1 MIFTDANARPA
12 GASTQDGRSNRPTA
26 DSSAPVAACR
36 PRATVGRG
44 LRALVLAGVVL
55 SLGGCAGKLVPQA
68 LFHDGPED
76 PEPLAND
83 ASSKALLMGERPVR
97 RVGPPPDVWP
107 NLASVPERPKDV
119 PDPATRQKDM
129 DALLADRTAAGSI
142 ATDLTKYQSSP
153 DQQSVQRATSSSN
166 ALFGGSSSGG
176 SSSGAAAPSQSKM
189 PVVPSAPPAVPGRV
203 PDSVPAV
210 PFAAPQVTA
219 PQGAAAGAAASQA
232 GAPAANGTSQTP
244 QN

>member
-1 MIFTDANARPA
+1 M
-12 GASTQDGRSNRPTA
+12 
-26 DSSAPVAACR
+26 
-36 PRATVGRG
+36 
-44 LRALVLAGVVL
+44 
-55 SLGGCAGKLVPQA
+55 PQA

-76 PEPLAND
+76 PEPMAND
-83 ASSKALLMGERPVR
+83 ASSKALLLGERPVR

-142 ATDLTKYQSSP
+142 ATDLNKYQASP
-153 DQQSVQRATSSSN
+153 DQQSVQRATSSN
-166 ALFGGSSSGG
+166 ALFGGPSAGG
-176 SSSGAAAPSQSKM
+176 QAAPSQSKM

-203 PDSVPAV
+203 PDAVPAV
-210 PFAAPQVTA
+210 PVAAPQAKPAGT
-219 PQGAAAGAAASQA
+219 AAAPAATGAAASQA

>member
-12 GASTQDGRSNRPTA
+12 GVGTQDGRSNRPTV
-26 DSSAPVAACR
+26 DSSATAAACR
-36 PRATVGRG
+36 TRAMAGRG

-142 ATDLTKYQSSP
+142 AMDLTKYQNSP

-166 ALFGGSSSGG
+166 ALFGG

-210 PFAAPQVTA
+210 PFAAP
-219 PQGAAAGAAASQA
+219 PAAASQA

>member
-1 MIFTDANARPA
+1 MIFTDADARPTGVDARDGRPNRSHPARGTA
-12 GASTQDGRSNRPTA
+12 GA
-26 DSSAPVAACR
+26 
-36 PRATVGRG
+36 RALAGRG
-44 LRALVLAGVVL
+44 LLVLALAGAGL
-55 SLGGCAGKLVPQA
+55 GLGGCAGQLVPKA

-76 PEPLAND
+76 PEPMAND

-119 PDPATRQKDM
+119 PDPAARQKDV
-129 DALLADRTAAGSI
+129 DSLLADRQAAGAI
-142 ATDLTKYQSSP
+142 ATDLGKYQNSP
-153 DQQSVQRATSSSN
+153 DQQTVQRASSSN
-166 ALFGGSSSGG
+166 SLFGGASSPSSGP
-176 SSSGAAAPSQSKM
+176 AAPSQSKM

-203 PDSVPAV
+203 PDATPAV
-210 PFAAPQVTA
+210 PVAAPQA
-219 PQGAAAGAAASQA
+219 KPAASQA